1 MCKSFKATLTALH
14 RKQGSALCNI
24 IYAAPLY
31 RRHRTCFDT
40 LHIRSTFYFLDGAKI
55 RSFLETT
62 KHFLRKIH
70 SYVNISAKI
79 LFISIFLRTFAAK
92 YKQ

>member
-55 RSFLETT
+55 RSFIETT
-62 KHFLRKIH
+62 KLFLRKFH
-70 SYVNISAKI
+70 FMSNFSLKN
-79 LFISIFLRTFAAK
+79 LCKSIFYYTFVPEL
-92 YKQ
+92 

>member
-55 RSFLETT
+55 LSFIETT
-62 KHFLRKIH
+62 KHFSRKIH
-70 SYVNISAKI
+70 FYVNISTKI
-79 LFISIFLRTFAAK
+79 LFISIFLCTFAAK

>member
-55 RSFLETT
+55 RSFIETT
-62 KHFLRKIH
+62 KHFSRKIH
-70 SYVNISAKI
+70 FYVNISTKI
-79 LFISIFLRTFAAK
+79 LLISIFLCTFAAK

>member
-31 RRHRTCFDT
+31 RRHRTCLDT

-55 RSFLETT
+55 LSFIETT

-70 SYVNISAKI
+70 FYVNISAKI
-79 LFISIFLRTFAAK
+79 LLISIFLCTFAAK

>member
-14 RKQGSALCNI
+14 RKQGGALCNI

-55 RSFLETT
+55 RRFLETT

-70 SYVNISAKI
+70 FYVNISAKI
-79 LFISIFLRTFAAK
+79 LLISIFLCTFAAK

>member
-31 RRHRTCFDT
+31 RRHRICFDT

-55 RSFLETT
+55 RSFIETT
-62 KHFLRKIH
+62 KLFNKKHTKTLFFNTKICV
-70 SYVNISAKI
+70 Y
-79 LFISIFLRTFAAK
+79 
-92 YKQ
+92 

>member
-1 MCKSFKATLTALH
+1 MCKSFEATLTALH

-55 RSFLETT
+55 RSFIETT
-62 KHFLRKIH
+62 K
-70 SYVNISAKI
+70 
-79 LFISIFLRTFAAK
+79 LFQEKTYENVIF
-92 YKQ
+92 